1 MEYEE
6 IKAAV
11 EQISMPADV
20 RKRIGNT
27 DWKRKKQ
34 RRKRVMLTRTVTAV
48 CAAFLL
54 FAGAAGRICE
64 RRSAAPI
71 WKIRAYAKDKN
82 GTGWTY
88 LKKGQP
94 VQLQKQEDQSYYAVE
109 VEVPDDYSY
118 VQTTITVGDECIHV
132 GTENP
137 SAFQNSETE
146 NTENP
151 SVSKNS
157 ETENPPVSK
166 NSEPENPSAPQNSET
181 ENAAQETASGKTN
194 AACITIIDGGG
205 VKTDEIRLVA
215 TEGEN
220 GTCYITYASEE
231 EAGSE

>member
-34 RRKRVMLTRTVTAV
+34 RRKRVMFTRTVTAA

-71 WKIRAYAKDKN
+71 WKVRAYAKDKN

-118 VQTTITVGDECIHV
+118 VQTTITVGDDCIHV
-132 GTENP
+132 GTESP

-151 SVSKNS
+151 
-157 ETENPPVSK
+157 P
-166 NSEPENPSAPQNSET
+166 APQNSET
-181 ENAAQETASGKTN
+181 ENAAQETAGGKTN